1 VLSWPS
7 CSAGARPTSEGARR
21 IQIFNLIALGWIA
34 LALLLF
40 PVQLFVTAPYGRH
53 AAPGWGPRLPNRL
66 GWFLME
72 FVSLGT
78 FAGLFLTGTAA
89 KTAPAWIFFAAYA
102 AHYIHRSLI
111 FPWLTHT
118 RGKTIPL
125 AIVLGAVFFNTVNG
139 GLNGYYLGTLGAY
152 SDRWLADPRFVAG
165 LAIFIAGAAVNISSD
180 YTLIGLRK
188 GATDYAIP
196 RGRLFERISCP
207 NHFGEIVQWSG
218 FALMCWNLAA
228 LSFAVWTA
236 SNLIPRALS
245 HHRWYRAR
253 FADYPKLR
261 KAVLPFL
268 L

>member
-1 VLSWPS
+1 MIDV
-7 CSAGARPTSEGARR
+7 AAFDR
-21 IQIFNLIALGWIA
+21 IA
-34 LALLLF
+34 LAWTGLALVLA

-53 AAPGWGPRLPNRL
+53 TAPGWGPRIPNRL

-72 FVSLGT
+72 FVSLSIFT
-78 FAGLFLTGTAA
+78 GLFLTGSAA
-89 KTAPAWIFFAAYA
+89 KTAPEWIFFAAYT

-111 FPWLTHT
+111 FPWMTQT
-118 RGKTIPL
+118 VGKTIPL
-125 AIVLGAVFFNTVNG
+125 AIVLGAVFFNIGNG
-139 GLNGYYLGTLGAY
+139 SLNGYYLGTLAAY
-152 SDRWLADPRFVAG
+152 PQGWLGDPRLVAG
-165 LAIFIAGAAVNISSD
+165 LALFIAGAAMNVGAD

-196 RGRLFERISCP
+196 RGGLFERISCP

-228 LSFAVWTA
+228 LSFSVWTA

-253 FADYPKLR
+253 FADYPRAR
-261 KAVLPFL
+261 KAVIPFVL
-268 L
+268 